1 MSYRAML
8 DTNIVSNA
16 LRFPNGN
23 AAARMTEPDQK
34 PICVSVVVAEEL
46 YFGARKVRSEKLFGQ
61 IAGILRTIDV
71 LPIDEP
77 VAHAFAEI
85 RAHLEHSGTPI
96 GPYDMLIA
104 AHALA
109 LDLPLVTANIGEFA
123 RVPDL
128 RLENWLD

>member
-1 MSYRAML
+1 ML

-23 AAARMTEPDQK
+23 AAARMTEPDQE
-34 PICVSVVVAEEL
+34 PICVSVVVAAEL
-46 YFGARKVRSEKLFGQ
+46 YFGARKVRSDKLFGQ

-85 RAHLEHSGTPI
+85 RAHLEYRGTPI

-104 AHALA
+104 AHAPA
-109 LDLPLVTANIGEFA
+109 LDLPLVTANFGEFS

>member
-1 MSYRAML
+1 ML